1 MLKGRNY
8 IDPTN
13 FSMAELDEVMD
24 LAKKIKENPV
34 DYLDV
39 CKGKLLATL
48 FYEPSTRTRFS
59 F

>member
-24 LAKKIKENPV
+24 LAKKLK
-34 DYLDV
+34 
-39 CKGKLLATL
+39 KTLLITL
-48 FYEPSTRTRFS
+48 TFVKANY
-59 F
+59 

>member
-24 LAKKIKENPV
+24 LAKKV
-34 DYLDV
+34 
-39 CKGKLLATL
+39 KLKDRIL
-48 FYEPSTRTRFS
+48 FVLRRYYA
-59 F
+59 